1 MVLPQFLVFEEVS
14 LDLFVELFNALV
26 EKFLLFGKF
35 FILSFEFIDFLLDFR
50 RLVAGDPFDGV
61 FLRFF
66 NVIDTFEDVGYIID
80 SSLLHSKFLN
90 SFIEVDGV
98 VFAFLDKFNKLFS
111 KD

>member
-1 MVLPQFLVFEEVS
+1 VVLPQFLVFEEVS

-90 SFIEVDGV
+90 SFIEVDAV